1 MGKRKSSPRLATTSS
16 NDVVTSIISTIRI
29 DIHINDS
36 FFNNLLDVGLAI
48 LFLYDRIKKYI

>member
-29 DIHINDS
+29 DIRSNG
-36 FFNNLLDVGLAI
+36 FFFQKSDVRCDWIFCICMLG
-48 LFLYDRIKKYI
+48 